1 MALPYHLFIM
11 STQHHALA
19 VVRPIAY
26 GTALV
31 LVSLVCLLNLAAVL
45 LRKRYRSKAAKGL

>member
-1 MALPYHLFIM
+1 M

-19 VVRPIAY
+19 IVRPIAY

-31 LVSLVCLLNLAAVL
+31 LIALVTILNLVAVL
-45 LRKRYRSKAAKGL
+45 LRKRYRSQVAKGL